1 MRPNFYQRRA
11 TPNFGRL
18 PSIPWGLARYGLYA
32 LIAYA
37 VWGFG
42 KRTWDCRSA
51 GEMAESA
58 AAELELNGPGDAKEI
73 LREAFSLC
81 PENPKAAR
89 VMAGLLDAEGSAQA
103 VAYHVIVLGSSEA
116 TDADRRA
123 MIDSALRHGEEPGAL
138 EKAVEVAGEL
148 GDPALPHLVKARI
161 HARVGD
167 AWECEQE
174 LRRAVAKRSAP
185 DTWIAL
191 ARALMASAGSN
202 DAAGGEA
209 LDLLRQAA
217 QSDRGGGGLE
227 AIEVAVDGGLLNQQE
242 MGAWL
247 DMHRSHPAADTVSR
261 LRADAIAMEKTPA
274 LRGEVLEALVVRS
287 RDLPVEDKI
296 TVARWLIE
304 RGEAARVGGFWS
316 MDDAMRGGGE
326 ASLVWIE
333 AASAAGAW
341 DKVEEALGRAAGMLN
356 ESQSLAIRSNAAH
369 AVGDA
374 EGSALMGRA
383 AIEAC
388 GANPKA
394 RVEAVGI
401 FLKGGNFSPA
411 TEHLSGLF
419 SDPVTLAMVEEELV
433 PLVAGGHGARETL
446 AFYDEILKAPGL
458 RNRALLADRADR
470 LRLLRD
476 GEVPEAGLQERL
488 KQQPENPSPRL
499 TLALSHLLQGRA
511 SRAGYEMGLLDSEI
525 EPVKLN
531 PSDRVVMAVLVAA
544 GGNPSGAR
552 ALAAEVGPGD
562 VTVEEFA
569 LIEKHVLGT
578 AD

>member
-1 MRPNFYQRRA
+1 
-11 TPNFGRL
+11 
-18 PSIPWGLARYGLYA
+18 
-32 LIAYA
+32 
-37 VWGFG
+37 
-42 KRTWDCRSA
+42 
-51 GEMAESA
+51 MAESA
-58 AAELELNGPGDAKEI
+58 AAELELNGPGDAKEM
-73 LREAFSLC
+73 LKEAFSLC

-89 VMAGLLDAEGSAQA
+89 VMAGLLDAESSAQA
-103 VAYHVIVLGSSEA
+103 VAYHFIVLESGEA

-161 HARVGD
+161 HARLGE
-167 AWECEQE
+167 AWESEQE
-174 LRRAVAKRSAP
+174 LRRAVAKRPAP

-202 DAAGGEA
+202 DVAGGEA

-247 DMHRSHPAADTVSR
+247 DMHRSHPAAETMSR
-261 LRADAIAMEKTPA
+261 LRADAIALQKTPA
-274 LRGEVLEALVVRS
+274 LRGQVLEGLVMRS

-326 ASLVWIE
+326 GSLVWIE

-341 DKVEEALGRAAGMLN
+341 DKVDEALVRAAGKLK
-356 ESQSLAIRSNAAH
+356 ESQSMAIRSNAAH
-369 AVGDA
+369 AAGDA
-374 EGSALMGRA
+374 ERSALMGGA

-388 GANPKA
+388 GANPEA
-394 RVEAVGI
+394 RIEAVRI

-411 TEHLSGLF
+411 SEHLSGLV

-433 PLVAGGHGARETL
+433 PLVTGGHGAHETL
-446 AFYDEILKAPGL
+446 AFYEEMLKVPGV
-458 RNRALLADRADR
+458 RNRALFTDRVDR
-470 LRLLRD
+470 LRLVLG
-476 GEVPEAGLQERL
+476 GEVSETELQERL

-499 TLALSHLLQGRA
+499 TLALSHLLGGRA
-511 SRAGYEMGLLDSEI
+511 SRAGYELGLLDSEI
-525 EPVKLN
+525 EPEKLSA
-531 PSDRVVMAVLVAA
+531 SDRVVMAVLLAA
-544 GGNPSGAR
+544 GGNTVEAR
-552 ALAAEVGPGD
+552 ALADGVGRAD
-562 VTVEEFA
+562 VTLEEFA
-569 LIEKHVLGT
+569 LIEKHVRGT